1 MSIDVEE
8 QYDKIYRYCYF
19 KMHNQQTAEDIT
31 QETFLRYF
39 QRYDHV
45 TGGEALKCLYTIARN
60 LCIDE
65 YRRRTGER
73 MLEYACGNFV
83 RSDLRRECGAQD
95 DLIRNDCSRDELFRE
110 NHVWNCERNDL
121 IREHSGRCNSIRTN
135 YIRENNMCGGSQED
149 QIITTLTVREA
160 LSELQEDEQELLLL
174 RYVNEVPVSAIGRML
189 GISRFTVYRRL
200 AFVQKKFKDILE
212 KKGGI

>member
-19 KMHNQQTAEDIT
+19 KLHNRQTAEDIT

-45 TGGEALKCLYTIARN
+45 IGGEALKCLYTIARN

-73 MLEYACGNFV
+73 MLEYVCGDFV
-83 RSDLRRECGAQD
+83 RNDLRKEKCVRD
-95 DLIRNDCSRDELFRE
+95 DLLRSGCSRDELFRE
-110 NHVWNCERNDL
+110 N
-121 IREHSGRCNSIRTN
+121 
-135 YIRENNMCGGSQED
+135 QEEK
-149 QIITTLTVREA
+149 IITTLTVRTV

-189 GISRFTVYRRL
+189 GISRFAVHRRL
-200 AFVQKKFKDILE
+200 AAVRKKFKDILE

>member
-1 MSIDVEE
+1 MSIDMEA

-19 KMHNQQTAEDIT
+19 KLHNRQTAEDIT

-65 YRRRTGER
+65 YRRQTGER
-73 MLEYACGNFV
+73 ALEYAYGNFF
-83 RSDLRRECGAQD
+83 RSDLRKENDVQD
-95 DLIRNDCSRDELFRE
+95 DLRRIDCTREKLFRE
-110 NHVWNCERNDL
+110 N
-121 IREHSGRCNSIRTN
+121 
-135 YIRENNMCGGSQED
+135 QED

-189 GISRFTVYRRL
+189 GISRFAVHRRL
-200 AFVQKKFKDILE
+200 AAVQKKFKDILE